1 MFSKEYFFRYGD
13 LDNKFNIKI
22 STVLDILQ
30 DISILHSDY
39 VGFSLEKLY
48 SINIAWLLKGW
59 RIRFLSKLD
68 FNNSITVK
76 TGIMRTNKFE
86 SVRKYEI
93 WQNGVCKV
101 IATAEWFTV
110 DTQKMSLAKTP
121 PELHE
126 AFESINE
133 QDNNLPF
140 VKLRGENE
148 MTFNTQMPVHL
159 RDMDSNNHVNN
170 VKSVEIL
177 LDYVPK
183 NAEFNEIQITYR
195 KELHKEDTI
204 KICTKPTEDG
214 FLAELQNQNNE
225 TCVILKTTKTDC

>member
-1 MFSKEYFFRYGD
+1 MFSKEYSFRYGD

-39 VGFSLEKLY
+39 AGFSLERLY
-48 SINIAWLLKGW
+48 SMNIAWLLKGW

-68 FNNSITVK
+68 NNSTTVK

-93 WQNGVCKV
+93 WQNGICKV

-110 DTQKMSLAKTP
+110 NIQKMSLAKTP
-121 PELHE
+121 PELHA
-126 AFESINE
+126 AFENISE

-140 VKLRGENE
+140 VKLRSEAD
-148 MTFNTQMPVHL
+148 MTLGTQMTVQP
-159 RDMDSNNHVNN
+159 RDIDSNNHLNN

-177 LDYVPK
+177 LDYVPETM
-183 NAEFNEIQITYR
+183 EFDEIQITYK
-195 KELHKEDTI
+195 KELHKEDVI
-204 KICTKPTEDG
+204 KIYTKPTENG
-214 FLAELQNQNNE
+214 FLAELQNKNNE

>member
-1 MFSKEYFFRYGD
+1 MFSKDYSFRYGD
-13 LDNKFNIKI
+13 VDNKFNIKI

-48 SINIAWLLKGW
+48 SMNIAWLLKGW

-68 FNNSITVK
+68 YNNTTVK

-93 WQNGVCKV
+93 WQNGICKV

-126 AFESINE
+126 AFESISE

-140 VKLRGENE
+140 VKLRSEAD
-148 MTFNTQMPVHL
+148 MTLDAQMTVQP
-159 RDMDSNNHVNN
+159 RDIDSNNHVNN
-170 VKSVEIL
+170 VKSAEIL
-177 LDYVPK
+177 LDYVP
-183 NAEFNEIQITYR
+183 ENENFDEMQITYR
-195 KELHKEDTI
+195 KELHKEDII
-204 KICTKPTEDG
+204 KIYTKPTEDG

>member
-1 MFSKEYFFRYGD
+1 MFSKEYSFLYGD

-30 DISILHSDY
+30 DISILHSDF

-48 SINIAWLLKGW
+48 SMNIAWLLKGW

-68 FNNSITVK
+68 FNNSVTVK

-140 VKLRGENE
+140 VK
-148 MTFNTQMPVHL
+148 
-159 RDMDSNNHVNN
+159 
-170 VKSVEIL
+170 
-177 LDYVPK
+177 
-183 NAEFNEIQITYR
+183 
-195 KELHKEDTI
+195 
-204 KICTKPTEDG
+204 
-214 FLAELQNQNNE
+214 
-225 TCVILKTTKTDC
+225 

>member
-1 MFSKEYFFRYGD
+1 MFSKEYSFRYGD
-13 LDNKFNIKI
+13 LDSKFNIKI
-22 STVLDILQ
+22 STILDILQ

-48 SINIAWLLKGW
+48 SMNIAWLLKGW

-68 FNNSITVK
+68 YNIITVK
-76 TGIMRTNKFE
+76 TGIMRTNRFE

-93 WQNGVCKV
+93 WQNGNLKV
-101 IATAEWFTV
+101 IGTAEWFTV

-121 PELHE
+121 PELHA

-133 QDNNLPF
+133 HDNDLPF
-140 VKLRGENE
+140 VKARSESD
-148 MTFNTQMPVHL
+148 MTFVAQMSVQL
-159 RDMDSNNHVNN
+159 RDIDSNNHVNN

-177 LDYVPK
+177 LDFVPETAK
-183 NAEFNEIQITYR
+183 FDEIQITYKKELR
-195 KELHKEDTI
+195 KENTI
-204 KICTKPTEDG
+204 KIYTKPTENG
-214 FLAELQNQNNE
+214 FSAELQNENSE